1 MISSLDTYDRDVS
14 TFYTVK
20 QTACKTLTPDNLKKY
35 DTRVTL
41 HQSVLRI

>member
-35 DTRVTL
+35 DVRATL
-41 HQSVLRI
+41 HQRVLHI